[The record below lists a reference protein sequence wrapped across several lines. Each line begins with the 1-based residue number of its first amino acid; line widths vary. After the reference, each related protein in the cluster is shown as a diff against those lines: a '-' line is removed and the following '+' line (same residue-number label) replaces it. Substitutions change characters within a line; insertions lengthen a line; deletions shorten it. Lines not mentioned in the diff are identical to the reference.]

1 MFGLMAYIWLIVGG
15 LLEPVWVLAM
25 KKSNNFKDKKWTVIT
40 IFFVV
45 ASPFFLSLA
54 MREISVGTAY
64 AVWTGIG
71 AIGATVLGILLY
83 KEPMERKRLF
93 FISLIIIGS
102 VGLGLGG
109 V

>member
-1 MFGLMAYIWLIVGG
+1 MAYSWLIIGG
-15 LLEPVWVLAM
+15 LLEPAWILAM
-25 KKSNNFKDKKWTVIT
+25 KKSNNFKDKKWTVVT
-40 IFFVV
+40 MVLVV

-71 AIGATVLGILLY
+71 AIGATALGALLY
-83 KEPMERKRLF
+83 KESVERKRLF
-93 FISLIIIGS
+93 FIFLIIVGS
-102 VGLGLGG
+102 VGLALGG